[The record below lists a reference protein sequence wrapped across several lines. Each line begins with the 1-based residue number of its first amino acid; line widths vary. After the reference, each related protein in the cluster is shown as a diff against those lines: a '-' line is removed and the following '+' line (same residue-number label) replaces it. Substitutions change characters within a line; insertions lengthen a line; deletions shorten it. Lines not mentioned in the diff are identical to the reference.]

1 MCRIIN
7 GVTLTPLLRIT
18 REILSETPLTYGS
31 TTKVDVDSALA
42 LDEQLVLESRWS
54 ISSGIYNTVVNVKNV
69 NVCLTSNLRN
79 HPSEGELIY

>member
-42 LDEQLVLESRWS
+42 LDEQLVLESR
-54 ISSGIYNTVVNVKNV
+54 
-69 NVCLTSNLRN
+69 
-79 HPSEGELIY
+79 